1 MDRIEYQIISSLL
14 NKETSIWKLIDLQD
28 ASLPEFFE
36 KLKKMEEKGLIEIKN
51 GRVAI
56 TEKGR
61 NLVKLKREEMKCP
74 ECDGTGYEILKE
86 IKRDYEKIVQNRPL
100 PIEKYDQGYISID
113 GVLRRVSFMMERG
126 DLHANIFVIGDDDFF
141 SIASA
146 LTYVPKKIVA
156 IDIDERVINFIN
168 KIAEEYSLK
177 IEGHVLDSQK
187 ENKDFLHKFDVFITD
202 PVETLPGIKLFLSRG
217 VASLKNKGSGYFGL
231 STLEASRKKWYEIQK
246 MIHDMGFV
254 ITDIRRQFSMYPDD
268 GKNFFKYQKKLPIVK
283 KLNTK
288 VDYNWYKS
296 SLYRIE
302 AVKKPKPLIEGD
314 VILGKKFYVDDE
326 SWATPM

>member
-1 MDRIEYQIISSLL
+1 VDRIEYQIISSLL

-61 NLVKLKREEMKCP
+61 NLVKLK
-74 ECDGTGYEILKE
+74 
-86 IKRDYEKIVQNRPL
+86 
-100 PIEKYDQGYISID
+100 YISID

-177 IEGHVLDSQK
+177 IEGHVLDLQK

-254 ITDIRRQFSMYPDD
+254 ITDIRRQFSVYPDD